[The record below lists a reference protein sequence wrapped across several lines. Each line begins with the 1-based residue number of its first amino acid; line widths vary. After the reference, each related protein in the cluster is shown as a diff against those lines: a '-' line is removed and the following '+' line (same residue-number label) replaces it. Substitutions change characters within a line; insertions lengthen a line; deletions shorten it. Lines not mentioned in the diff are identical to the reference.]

1 MSFYV
6 YVAEDGQQTYPLTLT
21 DLRRMQPNVSF
32 PAQISDEDAAT
43 FGFYAAQQTPRPEG
57 QFQTVESSA
66 VLVDGVWIEEW
77 TVTPWTQE
85 AILVATENQWM
96 SIRTDRNKRLAD
108 CDWTQ
113 LTDAP
118 ISNTEA
124 QNWAS
129 YRQALR
135 DITTQSEPFHIQ
147 WPDQPGA

>member
-6 YVAEDGQQTYPLTLT
+6 HVTEDGQQTYPLTLT
-21 DLRRMQPNVSF
+21 DLRFMRRDVSF

-43 FGFYAAQQTPRPEG
+43 FGFYPVQETPRPEG

-66 VLVDGVWIEEW
+66 VLVDGVWTEEW

-85 AILVATENQWM
+85 QISVATENQW
-96 SIRTDRNKRLAD
+96 SSVRADRNKLLAD

-113 LTDAP
+113 LPDAP
-118 ISNTEA
+118 LSNIEM
-124 QNWAS
+124 QKWAS

-135 DITTQSEPFHIQ
+135 DITTQSNPFNIQ
-147 WPDQPGA
+147 WPTVPGA